1 MYDVLDILPDCS
13 HMMAGMCAWFLVS
26 RRITDNSY
34 MTCLCS
40 NHFTY
45 TTSSITDYN
54 NRWRFI
60 RFGTILKKW
69 RKLRFRHFFLIT
81 KWLFYWILDDRS
93 LSRARASPQ
102 FILFY
107 LSLLLFVSIRFRLQC
122 FNVFFFRR
130 FQYFN
135 FSRIRW
141 WFFFFF
147 R

>member
-1 MYDVLDILPDCS
+1 MLALLPDCS

-26 RRITDNSY
+26 RWITDNSY
-34 MTCLCS
+34 MPRLCS
-40 NHFTY
+40 YHFTY

-81 KWLFYWILDDRS
+81 KWLLLNIGRS
-93 LSRARASPQ
+93 LALARARARHYS
-102 FILFY
+102 LFY
-107 LSLLLFVSIRFRLQC
+107 FIQFFSRSFRFDFVC
-122 FNVFFFRR
+122 NVWTSFFFRR

-135 FSRIRW
+135 FSRNR
-141 WFFFFF
+141 WFFG
-147 R
+147 